1 MAGFNTG
8 GKNGFA
14 RVQPPCVHKLGVFC
28 IVKNVE
34 IVRDERKQG
43 NSKVSRTN
51 MMREK
56 EREAFRSDFY
66 RWNKRYRIDSSIFF
80 FFFYNGDNIVNFI
93 QPILRYL
100 LYCIKVK

>member
-1 MAGFNTG
+1 M
-8 GKNGFA
+8 
-14 RVQPPCVHKLGVFC
+14 Q
-28 IVKNVE
+28 

-51 MMREK
+51 MMRDRDR
-56 EREAFRSDFY
+56 ERSFFVLIF
-66 RWNKRYRIDSSIFF
+66 IDGINVVSIVQF